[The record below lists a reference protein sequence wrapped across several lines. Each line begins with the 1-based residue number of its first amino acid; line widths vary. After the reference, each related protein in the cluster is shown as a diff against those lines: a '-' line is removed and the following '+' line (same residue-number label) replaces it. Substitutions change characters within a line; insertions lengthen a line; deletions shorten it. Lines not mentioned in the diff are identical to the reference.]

1 MSFSGVF
8 KLDKARLDKIKEIKE
23 SRKAKTKGK
32 KADKLTAK
40 EKDELLLDMARVLGL
55 ID

>member
-1 MSFSGVF
+1 M
-8 KLDKARLDKIKEIKE
+8 DKARLDKIKEIKIAHKE
-23 SRKAKTKGK
+23 KNKGK

-40 EKDELLLDMARVLGL
+40 EKDELLFTIARMLDL